1 MKFYHNVVLFK
12 LDIIFLDIIL
22 IDYFFDSDEF
32 LHMVID

>member
-22 IDYFFDSDEF
+22 VDCFFDSDEF